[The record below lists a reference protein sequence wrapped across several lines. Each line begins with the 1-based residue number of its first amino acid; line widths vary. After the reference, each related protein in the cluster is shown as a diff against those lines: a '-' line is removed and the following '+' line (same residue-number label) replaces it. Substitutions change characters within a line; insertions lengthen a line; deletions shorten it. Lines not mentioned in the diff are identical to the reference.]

1 MDPDESVVVM
11 RFINN
16 ELTHITDCRSLRVH
30 ELNAISST
38 LKKDTEELETSLPLR
53 HVAFQKML
61 SDLGVYLSCGG
72 YSECY
77 DASLIHTLLTSLSNL
92 HNYEQ
97 IRGVLFII
105 YALCTGN

>member
-1 MDPDESVVVM
+1 MDLDESVVVM
-11 RFINN
+11 QFINN
-16 ELTHITDCRSLRVH
+16 ELTHITDCQSLRVH

-61 SDLGVYLSCGG
+61 SDLGVYLSSGG

-77 DASLIHTLLTSLSNL
+77 DASLIHTLFTSLSN
-92 HNYEQ
+92 
-97 IRGVLFII
+97 
-105 YALCTGN
+105 